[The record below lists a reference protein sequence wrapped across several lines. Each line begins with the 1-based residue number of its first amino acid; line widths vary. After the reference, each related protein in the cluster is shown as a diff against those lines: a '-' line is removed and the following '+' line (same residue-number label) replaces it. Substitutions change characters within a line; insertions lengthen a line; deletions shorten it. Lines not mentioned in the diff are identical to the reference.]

1 LSKSQ
6 LPETKAKKKNR
17 RTEAISKIVRE
28 SLWKNNNNATNGKKI
43 NNMKARLK
51 KKTDKKKTANK
62 RNKLCEWEKNC
73 INVMDAD
80 ADSNPALNK
89 SPDM

>member
-1 LSKSQ
+1 
-6 LPETKAKKKNR
+6 
-17 RTEAISKIVRE
+17 
-28 SLWKNNNNATNGKKI
+28 LWKNNNNATNGKKI

-89 SPDM
+89 SPGM